1 MSENG
6 FRNPMA
12 TNTLRANDYKFD
24 VEDVE
29 YLRHREQPLLARL
42 YRPEGKG
49 PFPTM
54 IELHGGVW
62 TDNDRRRGLIHHEW
76 FARSGIAVAALDFRQ
91 GRAGYPNSLID
102 INYGIRWV
110 KAHADLLNSNAG
122 LVGITGSS
130 SGGHLAM
137 LAAMRPHDPR
147 YSTTSSPAEMSAY
160 DATVRCVAM
169 FWPVINPFGRH
180 RNAQR
185 VSKSASPPDWPT
197 RTIN

>member
-1 MSENG
+1 M
-6 FRNPMA
+6 PC
-12 TNTLRANDYKFD
+12 
-24 VEDVE
+24 
-29 YLRHREQPLLARL
+29 LRHSSPADKPAACSFRTLIICSSVNLLFRMSVSRRNRLYPNSGACKGSTSARL
-42 YRPEGKG
+42 YRPEGNG

-110 KAHADLLNSNAG
+110 KAHADLLNSNPG

-147 YSTTSSPAEMSAY
+147 YRTTSSPAEMSA
-160 DATVRCVAM
+160 
-169 FWPVINPFGRH
+169 
-180 RNAQR
+180 
-185 VSKSASPPDWPT
+185 
-197 RTIN
+197 